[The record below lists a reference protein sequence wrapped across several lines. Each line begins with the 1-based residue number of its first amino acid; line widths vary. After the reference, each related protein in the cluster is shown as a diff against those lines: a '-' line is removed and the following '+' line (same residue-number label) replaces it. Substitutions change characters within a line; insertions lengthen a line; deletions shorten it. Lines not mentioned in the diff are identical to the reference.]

1 MLRIGVLASH
11 TGTNFEA
18 IADACQ
24 SGDLNASL
32 QLLICNNS
40 SAAVMEK
47 ARRCSVPALHM
58 SSTTDPE
65 KLDAAIC
72 NTLVEHRVELV
83 VLAGYMKKLG
93 PAVLETYRNRII
105 NVHPSL
111 LPKHGGA
118 GYYGSRVHQAVIDA
132 GESETG
138 ATVHLVNDEYDR
150 GEILL
155 QEKIDVEPTDTADSL
170 AERLRPVEHQMLI
183 NAIQLFSE
191 RSLEKGA
198 SHE

>member
-1 MLRIGVLASH
+1 MLKIGVLASH
-11 TGTNFEA
+11 TGTNFQA
-18 IADACQ
+18 IADACR
-24 SGDLNASL
+24 SGQLNASL
-32 QLLICNNS
+32 QLLVCNNS
-40 SAAVMEK
+40 GAAVMEK
-47 ARRCSVPALHM
+47 ARRCNVPALHL
-58 SSTTDPE
+58 SSATHPE
-65 KLDAAIC
+65 NLDAAIC
-72 NTLVEHRVELV
+72 NALVEHQVELV

-93 PAVLETYRNRII
+93 PEVLQTYRDRII

-150 GEILL
+150 GDILL
-155 QEKIDVEPTDTADSL
+155 QEKITVEPSDTADSL
-170 AERLRPVEHQMLI
+170 AERLRPIEHQMLI
-183 NAIQLFSE
+183 HAIQIFSE